1 MNLISK
7 AAIVCS
13 WTRTTR
19 SKVKT
24 VRTLIAI
31 ENVGIPWKR
40 RRTRE
45 VALKTYA
52 YPGGRLE
59 NVRIPGRSP
68 WKRTHIWA
76 WIRRYDS
83 PYDFKR
89 RPSKKQRSNPS
100 PPCYRTEYKVKS
112 KITELFVAIIN
123 RLKNNDSVSLPSRLE
138 PLSNFSHLN
147 IFLDS

>member
-1 MNLISK
+1 MILSKRKIEKCAFSIILCSLKSKQDCQFLLHFYLNKQVMNLISK

-59 NVRIPGRSP
+59 NARIPGRSP

-89 RPSKKQRSNPS
+89 SQARSKEATPRLHATGQNIKWR
-100 PPCYRTEYKVKS
+100 VK
-112 KITELFVAIIN
+112 
-123 RLKNNDSVSLPSRLE
+123 
-138 PLSNFSHLN
+138 
-147 IFLDS
+147 